1 MRYNLSTL
9 VVRQLIWDAWNTAHI
24 ARHNI
29 TPEEVE
35 EICQSNPKAEEAN
48 KGRFRV
54 TGITS
59 KGRIISAFFD
69 PEPAEGVY
77 YTVTARDASKKERR
91 AYEAWIKEEEIA

>member
-1 MRYNLSTL
+1 ML

-24 ARHNI
+24 ARHTV
-29 TPEEVE
+29 TPDEVE
-35 EICQSNPKAEEAN
+35 EICQKGPQAEEAN

-59 KGRIISAFFD
+59 KGRIISAFLD
-69 PEPAEGVY
+69 PEPAKGVY

-91 AYEAWIKEEEIA
+91 AYEAWLEGEEAA